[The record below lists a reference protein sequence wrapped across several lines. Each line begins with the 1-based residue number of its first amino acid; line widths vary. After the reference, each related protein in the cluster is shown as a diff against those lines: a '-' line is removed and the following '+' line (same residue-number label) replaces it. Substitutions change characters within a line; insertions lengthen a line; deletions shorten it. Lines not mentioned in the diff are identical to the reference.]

1 MTIFKRFIKLLLI
14 LFVLFI
20 STILVT
26 YLSLL
31 YKPESIFLIANKT
44 VTKNYSFEYSKIDS
58 KVSLLRPVIS
68 IDDILVRDQNKK
80 VVLKSKKI
88 LVGIDL
94 LKSFSLG
101 FIHLT
106 NLKIDN
112 LNFSQDSS
120 SDKNTNFK
128 MYIQSLDIES
138 NSNKFISL
146 NSRIL
151 SRSGKLSIVSEHGEF
166 NNINFNKLNIFNK
179 LNDSK
184 YYYSIYF
191 NLDEQILDE
200 NELIDLSSFDEY
212 KLDLTL
218 YSSGYFASDSNLF
231 VTNNRYSFKDSKLK
245 TKTGYLFENI
255 NAVLYENSKKEITGI
270 FDARIPDQN
279 ISGSIQINNN
289 NNITMYT
296 NLKFDMNEIL
306 NYENFLILSGRE
318 EFETK
323 IFISNGNTS
332 LNLKSKLKD
341 TEIVSNINELNKKFA
356 EELDTSI
363 FIENITRPTYLI
375 KNQRFYAF
383 IGDDNNGFFSLGS
396 SFDEQI
402 KVKDFTDGF
411 HIYLTLKNLKINN
424 ILIPS
429 DTSNNANLKSLN
441 LRIDELNFFNNIY
454 KNQTFKVNFK
464 ENSSLSTFNGDNL
477 NGSIKI
483 DEAGFIRIDVFDTK
497 FEFKGLDII
506 ESQNNFDVNNINLRF
521 VGKNIQTYDD
531 LFQDIDFYLLRNKN
545 ITTVDNINISS
556 KNLNIGPYNDEDKAY
571 ISYNNKNDMYK
582 VRGSYKIY
590 NENSPLKNLLNY
602 DFDYLFTNLNIQWI
616 GIDQLKNIEG
626 RVDFLLK
633 DFKSNAELP
642 NSAFLRALKIFNLN
656 AIIENINNEANL
668 ASSNLYINRAE
679 GDFYI
684 GKNRA
689 LISEPIKIETSEA
702 KMRWQGDIY
711 KDSDGILNNLNLD
724 LEMRLKVSENIPW
737 YAAIFGGIPALAG
750 GIVLENIFDE
760 SLDDVST
767 FKFKVTGNIDKPKI
781 DRLD

>member
-1 MTIFKRFIKLLLI
+1 MAFIKRSFKLFLI
-14 LFVLFI
+14 LFALFI
-20 STILVT
+20 SLILVT

-31 YKPESIFLIANKT
+31 YKPESIFFIANKT
-44 VTKNYSFEYSKIDS
+44 VAKNYSFEYSKINS
-58 KVSLLRPVIS
+58 KVSFLRPVIS
-68 IDDILVRDQNKK
+68 IDNILIKDQDKK
-80 VVLKSKKI
+80 VVLNGNEI
-88 LVGIDL
+88 LIGIDL

-106 NLKIDN
+106 DLKIDN
-112 LNFSQDSS
+112 FNFLQDSS
-120 SDKNTNFK
+120 SNQNTNFK
-128 MYIQSLDIES
+128 IFIQNLNI
-138 NSNKFISL
+138 NSNNNKFKSF
-146 NSRIL
+146 NSRIF
-151 SRSGKLSIVSEHGEF
+151 SQSGKLSIATEYGEF

-179 LNDSK
+179 LNDTK
-184 YYYSIYF
+184 YYYSVYF
-191 NLDEQILDE
+191 NLDEQTLNE
-200 NELIDLSSFDEY
+200 NEFIDFSSFSEY
-212 KLDLTL
+212 KLNLTV
-218 YSSGYFASDSNLF
+218 YSGGYFASDSDLF

-270 FDARIPDQN
+270 FEARIPDQN

-289 NNITMYT
+289 NITMYT
-296 NLKFDMNEIL
+296 NLEFDMNEIL
-306 NYENFLILSGRE
+306 NYENFLILNGRE

-356 EELDTSI
+356 DELDTSI
-363 FIENITRPTYLI
+363 FIENITKPTYLI
-375 KNQRFYAF
+375 KNQRFYAY
-383 IGDDNNGFFSLGS
+383 IGEDNNGFFSLGS

-429 DTSNNANLKSLN
+429 DASNNANLKSLN

-454 KNQTFKVNFK
+454 KNQIFKVNFA
-464 ENSSLSTFNGDNL
+464 ENSSLATFNGNNL

-483 DEAGFIRIDVFDTK
+483 DEVGFIRIDVFDTK
-497 FEFKGLDII
+497 FEFQGLDII
-506 ESQNNFDVNNINLRF
+506 ESQNNFDINNINLRF

-571 ISYNNKNDMYK
+571 ISYNNKTDMYK

-590 NENSPLKNLLNY
+590 NDNSPLKTLINY
-602 DFDYLFTNLNIQWI
+602 DFDYLYTNLNIQWI

-668 ASSNLYINRAE
+668 TSSNLYINRAE

-689 LISEPIKIETSEA
+689 LISEPIKVETSEA
-702 KMRWQGDIY
+702 KMRWQGAIY
-711 KDSDGILNNLNLD
+711 KDSDGLLNNLNLD

-737 YAAIFGGIPALAG
+737 YAAVFGGFPALAG
-750 GIVLENIFDE
+750 GIVLENIFEE

-767 FKFKVTGNIDKPKI
+767 FKFKVTGNIDNPKI

>member
-1 MTIFKRFIKLLLI
+1 MAFIKRSFKLFLI
-14 LFVLFI
+14 LFALFI
-20 STILVT
+20 SLILVT

-31 YKPESIFLIANKT
+31 YKPESIFFIANKT
-44 VTKNYSFEYSKIDS
+44 VAKNYSFEYSKINS
-58 KVSLLRPVIS
+58 KVSFLRPVIS
-68 IDDILVRDQNKK
+68 IDNILIKDQDKK
-80 VVLKSKKI
+80 VVLNGNEI
-88 LVGIDL
+88 LIGIDL

-106 NLKIDN
+106 DLKIDN
-112 LNFSQDSS
+112 FNFLQDSS
-120 SDKNTNFK
+120 SNQNTNFK
-128 MYIQSLDIES
+128 IFIQNLNI
-138 NSNKFISL
+138 NSNNNKFKSF

-151 SRSGKLSIVSEHGEF
+151 SQSGKLSIATEYGEF

-179 LNDSK
+179 LNDTK
-184 YYYSIYF
+184 YYYSVYF
-191 NLDEQILDE
+191 NLDEQTLNE
-200 NELIDLSSFDEY
+200 NEFIDFSSFSEY
-212 KLDLTL
+212 KLNLTV
-218 YSSGYFASDSNLF
+218 YSGGYFASDSDLF

-270 FDARIPDQN
+270 FEARIPDQN

-289 NNITMYT
+289 NITMYT
-296 NLKFDMNEIL
+296 NLEFDMNEIL
-306 NYENFLILSGRE
+306 NYENFLILNGRE

-356 EELDTSI
+356 DELDTSI
-363 FIENITRPTYLI
+363 FIENITKPTYLI
-375 KNQRFYAF
+375 KNQRFYAY
-383 IGDDNNGFFSLGS
+383 IGEDNNGFFSLGS

-429 DTSNNANLKSLN
+429 DASNNANLKSLN

-454 KNQTFKVNFK
+454 KNQIFKVNFA
-464 ENSSLSTFNGDNL
+464 ENSSLATFNGNNL

-483 DEAGFIRIDVFDTK
+483 DEVGFIRIDVFDTK
-497 FEFKGLDII
+497 FEFQGLDII
-506 ESQNNFDVNNINLRF
+506 ESQNNFDINNINLRF

-571 ISYNNKNDMYK
+571 ISYNNKTDMYK

-590 NENSPLKNLLNY
+590 NENSPLKTLINY
-602 DFDYLFTNLNIQWI
+602 DFDYLYTNLNIQWI

-668 ASSNLYINRAE
+668 TSSNLYINRAE

-689 LISEPIKIETSEA
+689 LISEPIKVETSEA
-702 KMRWQGDIY
+702 KMRWQGAIY
-711 KDSDGILNNLNLD
+711 KDSDGLLNNLNLD

-737 YAAIFGGIPALAG
+737 YAAVFGGFPALAG
-750 GIVLENIFDE
+750 GIVLENIFEE

-767 FKFKVTGNIDKPKI
+767 FKFKVTGNIDNPKI

>member
-1 MTIFKRFIKLLLI
+1 MAIFQRSLKLLLI
-14 LFVLFI
+14 LFALFI
-20 STILVT
+20 SSILVT

-31 YKPESIFLIANKT
+31 YKPESIFFIANKT
-44 VTKNYSFEYSKIDS
+44 VAKNYSFEYSKINS
-58 KVSLLRPVIS
+58 KVSFLRPVIS
-68 IDDILVRDQNKK
+68 IDNILIKDQDKK
-80 VVLKSKKI
+80 VVLNGNEI
-88 LVGIDL
+88 LIGIDL

-106 NLKIDN
+106 DLKIDN
-112 LNFSQDSS
+112 FNFLQDSS
-120 SDKNTNFK
+120 SNQNTNFK
-128 MYIQSLDIES
+128 IFIQNLNI
-138 NSNKFISL
+138 NSNNNKFKSF

-151 SRSGKLSIVSEHGEF
+151 SQSGKLSIATEYGEF

-179 LNDSK
+179 LNDTK
-184 YYYSIYF
+184 YYYSVYF
-191 NLDEQILDE
+191 NLDEQTLNE
-200 NELIDLSSFDEY
+200 NEFIDFSSFSEY
-212 KLDLTL
+212 KLNLTV
-218 YSSGYFASDSNLF
+218 YSGGYFASDSDLF

-270 FDARIPDQN
+270 FEARIPDQN

-289 NNITMYT
+289 NITMYT
-296 NLKFDMNEIL
+296 NLEFDMNEIL
-306 NYENFLILSGRE
+306 NYENFLILNGRE

-356 EELDTSI
+356 DELDTSI
-363 FIENITRPTYLI
+363 FIENITKPTYLI
-375 KNQRFYAF
+375 KNQRFYAY
-383 IGDDNNGFFSLGS
+383 IGEDNNGFFSLGS

-429 DTSNNANLKSLN
+429 DASNNANLKSLN

-454 KNQTFKVNFK
+454 KNQIFKVNFA
-464 ENSSLSTFNGDNL
+464 ENSSLATFNGNNL

-483 DEAGFIRIDVFDTK
+483 DEVGFIRIDVFDTK
-497 FEFKGLDII
+497 FEFQGLDII
-506 ESQNNFDVNNINLRF
+506 ESQNNFDINNINLRF

-571 ISYNNKNDMYK
+571 ISYNNKTDMYK

-590 NENSPLKNLLNY
+590 NENSPLKTLINY
-602 DFDYLFTNLNIQWI
+602 DFDYLYTNLNIQWI

-668 ASSNLYINRAE
+668 TSSNLYINRAE

-689 LISEPIKIETSEA
+689 LISEPIKVETSEA

-711 KDSDGILNNLNLD
+711 KDSDGLLNNLNLD

-737 YAAIFGGIPALAG
+737 YAAVFGGFPALAG
-750 GIVLENIFDE
+750 GIVLENIFEE

-767 FKFKVTGNIDKPKI
+767 FKFKVTGNIDNPKI